1 MSNGL
6 RLRSVVIIIEGCY
19 KMTEQPDSET
29 YSDAAVI
36 ALDFSNWPQPD
47 EYALEVGRIMGLWAN
62 LEDQLGQFI
71 GKLAG
76 FDEFADRTAL
86 ILTAH
91 LSFPQKLQ
99 MFETLCELLQDQYQH
114 LQAYKNT
121 SSKIRSAQTERNKYA
136 HNGMFFDVNS
146 KNVKMTSVSARG
158 KLRLEVNVVTV
169 LQLRRVLMKIN
180 EATIS
185 LYNLVLNVNHP
196 CYWNRDSGEPL
207 TPQR

>member
-1 MSNGL
+1 
-6 RLRSVVIIIEGCY
+6 
-19 KMTEQPDSET
+19 MTEQPDSEA

-47 EYALEVGRIMGLWAN
+47 EFALEVGRIMGLWAN
-62 LEDQLGQFI
+62 LEDLLGQFI

-76 FDEFADRTAL
+76 FDEFADRKAL

-91 LSFPQKLQ
+91 SSFPQKLQ
-99 MFETLCELLQDQYQH
+99 MFETLCEMLQEQYQH
-114 LQAYKNT
+114 LQTYKIT
-121 SSKIRSAQTERNKYA
+121 LSKIRSAQTERNKYA

-169 LQLRRVLMKIN
+169 QQLRRVLMKIN

-185 LYNLVLNVNHP
+185 LYNLVLNTSHP
-196 CYWNRDSGEPL
+196 CYWNRDTVEPI
-207 TPQR
+207 TPQRSP